1 MHRLGQRGMT
11 PPNGVGGAG
20 WAAAW
25 QIARRGIDWRFRGL
39 RLLIVCLAL
48 GTAALAAIL
57 TLTATI
63 SHELAAR
70 GNLLLGGD
78 IEVAIASRPAS
89 ADERG
94 ALAKLGTV
102 SGGTRLQA
110 MAHAPGDL
118 TRAAPIELKAVDAK
132 WPLYGALKLADGRTT
147 GAPAGMTAW
156 IAPGAADRLGL
167 RKGDRLQVGDAVLTV
182 GGVIADEPDR
192 LGEGFALGPTV
203 IVSQAA
209 LDASH
214 LVLPGSMTRN
224 KYRVRLAGGSALNAA
239 AAIKARYPDSG
250 FEIRTRDAASPGL
263 DKFIG
268 RMGEFLQLVALAALA
283 IAGIGIAQGVAS
295 YCAGRRAS
303 LATLKVLGAT
313 GGDIARIVVMEIAV
327 AALAG
332 VVTGLVVGVL
342 VTPLIAQALRSVL
355 PIEAGLVIDPRAL
368 LIAASYG
375 LLIALTFAAPP
386 LAAVRSVPAMAV
398 FRAGV
403 EPSRASRWGG
413 WQVVLAGLVGIA
425 AIAIGTAEKPLLAAG
440 FLGGAA
446 AMFALLALFGMGVTR
461 LARTAPRPTG
471 TIARMALANLHRPGA
486 QTAALVLAIG
496 FGLSAFVLLAAVE
509 TSLDATIARRVPEK
523 APDYFVVD
531 LPKDRAVAFTQAV
544 RTAAPQAA
552 VRMVPALRGTIVGY
566 GPADRMTRVADLKS
580 IPDDAWPLRGDRG
593 LTYADTVPD
602 GNVVTA
608 GAWWPA
614 HYTGEPLVSIDE
626 RLAKVLNLH
635 IGDRLAISLLGIE
648 RSAKIAS
655 FRRIDWDS
663 MGFNYVLVFSP
674 NTLADAPHSMAAT
687 VNLGAGEKRTDVQ
700 RGLLT
705 ALVRGFPSASV
716 IEVGP
721 VLGQARS
728 ILGQMSAAILAAASV
743 AILAGLAV
751 LAGAIASARERR
763 AYDTVILRV
772 LGASRGQLIGLLLA
786 EYGVLTLATA
796 LVSLALG
803 LALAWLVI
811 VQLFAFDWLPGW
823 GSILGVLGG
832 GAGLVMVLAVLG
844 SLGVLRTR
852 PAQALRE
859 L

>member
-1 MHRLGQRGMT
+1 MT
-11 PPNGVGGAG
+11 PNGAG

-25 QIARRGIDWRFRGL
+25 RIARRGLDWRFRGL

-48 GTAALAAIL
+48 GTAALSAIL

-78 IEVAIASRPAS
+78 VEVAIANRPAN
-89 ADERG
+89 AEELG
-94 ALAKLGTV
+94 ALDQLGTV

-118 TRAAPIELKAVDAK
+118 ARAAPVELKAVDAK
-132 WPLYGALKLADGRTT
+132 WPLYGSLKLVDGRAP

-203 IVSQAA
+203 IVSKAA

-224 KYRVRLAGGSALNAA
+224 KYRVRLPSGESAGSALAA
-239 AAIKARYPDSG
+239 AASIKARFPDAG

-263 DKFIG
+263 DKFVG

-327 AALAG
+327 AAALG
-332 VVTGLVVGVL
+332 VVAGLIVGVL

-355 PIEAGLVIDPRAL
+355 PISTGLVIDPRAL
-368 LIAASYG
+368 LISASYG

-403 EPSRASRWGG
+403 DPSRASRWGG
-413 WQVVLAGLVGIA
+413 WPVVLAGLVGIA
-425 AIAIGTAEKPLLAAG
+425 LIAIGTAEKPLLAAG

-446 AMFALLALFGMGVTR
+446 AMFGLLALFGMCVTR
-461 LARTAPRPTG
+461 LARTAPRPKG

-509 TSLDATIARRVPEK
+509 TSLDANIARRVPEK

-531 LPKDRAVAFTQAV
+531 LPKDRAEAFTQAV

-552 VRMVPALRGTIVGY
+552 VRMVPALRGTIVAY
-566 GPADRMTRVADLKS
+566 GPAERMTRVADLAR
-580 IPDDAWPLRGDRG
+580 IPDEAWPLRGDRG
-593 LTYADTVPD
+593 LTYSDAVPE

-608 GAWWPA
+608 GSWWPRDYA
-614 HYTGEPLVSIDE
+614 GEPLVSIDE
-626 RLAKVLNLH
+626 KLAKVLNLR

-655 FRRIDWDS
+655 LRRIDWDS

-687 VNLGAGEKRTDVQ
+687 VNLGAGEKRADVQ
-700 RGLLT
+700 RGLLS
-705 ALVRGFPSASV
+705 ALVRGFPTASV

-751 LAGAIASARERR
+751 LAGAIASTRERR

-786 EYGVLTLATA
+786 EYGALTLATA